1 MTQSNNQPATTN
13 SKWNRSCSGMAIL
26 RWTMAKVQKVAS
38 PLWWRK
44 LSDLLPP
51 PLLPHWAALVQDAE
65 VPLPLPLPPPP
76 PPPPQCPPP
85 PPLPLQ
91 QLVGQQRATAT
102 NHWMELSCY
111 CCRKRKCGRN
121 SSSSIVLVPALGCER
136 ELLAKQGQ
144 RPPLP
149 PLCPP
154 PPWSTSTSQPG
165 QQLAAAGKFENEAV
179 VLMLSSLSPEND
191 RLTLSQNKWRIE
203 DFRVT
208 FFDVFFL
215 WLWRVRHKL

>member
-85 PPLPLQ
+85 PPLIIEWNCPATAVENGNVAETAAAALSLFQHSDVSESCWQSKGRDHHYLLYALHHRDQHQHHNRGSSWLQ
-91 QLVGQQRATAT
+91 QANLKMRP
-102 NHWMELSCY
+102 LSW
-111 CCRKRKCGRN
+111 CCRRCHRRMIDLPSVKTN
-121 SSSSIVLVPALGCER
+121 E
-136 ELLAKQGQ
+136 EL
-144 RPPLP
+144 
-149 PLCPP
+149 
-154 PPWSTSTSQPG
+154 
-165 QQLAAAGKFENEAV
+165 
-179 VLMLSSLSPEND
+179 
-191 RLTLSQNKWRIE
+191 RI
-203 DFRVT
+203 FV
-208 FFDVFFL
+208 
-215 WLWRVRHKL
+215 